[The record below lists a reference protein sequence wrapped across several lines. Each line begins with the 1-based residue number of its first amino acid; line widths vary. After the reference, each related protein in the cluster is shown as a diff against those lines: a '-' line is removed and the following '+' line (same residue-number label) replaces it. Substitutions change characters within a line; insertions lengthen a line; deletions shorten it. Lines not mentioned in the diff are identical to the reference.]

1 MQSIASMI
9 TIIVKTQTTVLLRGR
24 IPLDKN
30 KELWTIKKRVADNNE
45 RYINKKIPAVY
56 PKIRPQ
62 GNTPVGVD
70 GFEPPTLCL

>member
-30 KELWTIKKRVADNNE
+30 KELWTIK
-45 RYINKKIPAVY
+45 
-56 PKIRPQ
+56 
-62 GNTPVGVD
+62 
-70 GFEPPTLCL
+70 